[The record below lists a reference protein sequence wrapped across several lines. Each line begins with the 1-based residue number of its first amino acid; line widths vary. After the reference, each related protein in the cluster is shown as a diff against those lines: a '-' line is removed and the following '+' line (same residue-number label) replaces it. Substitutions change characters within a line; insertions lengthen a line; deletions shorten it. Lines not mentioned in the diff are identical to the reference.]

1 MLLSLLTGCQA
12 LHSEAFAFSFVAR
25 LWYLMTFLW
34 SSFCYKCKSLLFCPH
49 RVQVE
54 KIDWST
60 WTCVLGTSV
69 EGIWPVISEVT
80 EVTAACLSNDR
91 KVLAT
96 GDDLGY
102 VKLFRYPVKVV
113 CCSWYCPASVSHDSR
128 LRFKDLCKCYVNSV
142 LMSEVLNKCCLP
154 LLGEVR

>member
-1 MLLSLLTGCQA
+1 MVHAFYCELLCNILRSA
-12 LHSEAFAFSFVAR
+12 LR
-25 LWYLMTFLW
+25 
-34 SSFCYKCKSLLFCPH
+34 YKGIFTHLA
-49 RVQVE
+49 QVE

-69 EGIWPVISEVT
+69 EGIWPLISEVT

-102 VKLFRYPVKVV
+102 VKLFRYPVKVRHRAYAV
-113 CCSWYCPASVSHDSR
+113 VWFER
-128 LRFKDLCKCYVNSV
+128 L
-142 LMSEVLNKCCLP
+142 MT
-154 LLGEVR
+154 